1 MHVHT
6 LWPVAMFGEPQHNWS
21 RRVLATQVVV
31 QADRFDGLDSTEQVQ
46 SLVRSLRLGPTVR
59 GGAFIVTPTT
69 SCVDLAEH
77 SLRPVLIFRA
87 AHAYVV

>member
-46 SLVRSLRLGPTVR
+46 SEELSIPVDRLVSGDLRS
-59 GGAFIVTPTT
+59 
-69 SCVDLAEH
+69 S
-77 SLRPVLIFRA
+77 
-87 AHAYVV
+87 

>member
-46 SLVRSLRLGPTVR
+46 SLVRSPLSVKLT
-59 GGAFIVTPTT
+59 
-69 SCVDLAEH
+69 
-77 SLRPVLIFRA
+77 
-87 AHAYVV
+87 